1 MEQRHISIR
10 GSTIAINH
18 LGISDSLLHF
28 YLGAAIIAHVRGHDM
43 VLKMG
48 TEGVENYRNHNCP
61 VIVFYC

>member
-1 MEQRHISIR
+1 MSIR

-18 LGISDSLLHF
+18 LGISDSLHF
-28 YLGAAIIAHVRGHDM
+28 YLGAAIIAHVRGHEM

-48 TEGVENYRNHNCP
+48 TECVENHRNHNCT

>member
-1 MEQRHISIR
+1 MEQSHISIR

-18 LGISDSLLHF
+18 LGISDSLHF

-48 TEGVENYRNHNCP
+48 AESVENYRNHNFT
-61 VIVFYC
+61 VIIFYC